1 MLLLLLLILPPLL
14 LLLLLLLMH
23 LSIYLYSCVFCS
35 PSPRIPASCAPLSP
49 MSDTDNEA
57 L

>member
-14 LLLLLLLMH
+14 LLLLLLLIH

-49 MSDTDNEA
+49 MSGTDNEA